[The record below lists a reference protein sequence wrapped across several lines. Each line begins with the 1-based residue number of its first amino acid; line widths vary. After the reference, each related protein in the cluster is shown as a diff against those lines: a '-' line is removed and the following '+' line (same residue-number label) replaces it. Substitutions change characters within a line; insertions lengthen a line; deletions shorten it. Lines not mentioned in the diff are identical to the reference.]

1 MGLWSKLF
9 GDKTAEPVKK
19 QPLSGDELVARLQ
32 AGQPLKLAAALAGAE
47 DDAEEAALWTLL
59 PHTDGALRVEV
70 VERLAGF
77 EVDLAKQA
85 RLLLAGVD
93 QVPGVSFTAAALAEV
108 CDLAELCKQPSEFQF
123 EVRDAAARVVAALCE
138 AILGQGPAEET
149 IELDALATLVGSW
162 AETLTDAAA
171 AAPDVLA
178 LHQALQI
185 CAQTEEDPQ
194 AEQAG
199 WTEALEIALDGL
211 LEQVLSRPPRRAETW
226 AELLHAQLQSADPA
240 LALEALEA
248 GAVAKIPMRKAVL
261 DRVQREPADEGAWSL
276 TQRLRPDAE
285 VLAVLVPL
293 ARAALGERFAKEESL
308 CSPASQAGCSSCSG
322 KPGADDEQLM
332 VPKALEARLQPVV
345 GAVAQFPGDYQ
356 DLLLD
361 CLVAPSA
368 ALRTLAAAVVMRWPQ
383 GTASA
388 ELWQAAEALSDDSH
402 PQVHAQVKALLARGR

>member
-9 GDKTAEPVKK
+9 GGQPDQPVKK
-19 QPLSGDELVARLQ
+19 QPLTGEELVARLL
-32 AGQPLKLAAALAGAE
+32 AGQPLKLAAALAGAD

-59 PHTDGALRVEV
+59 PHTAGALRVEV

-77 EVDLAKQA
+77 DLDLPRQS
-85 RLLLAGVD
+85 RLLLAGVE

-108 CDLAELCKQPSEFQF
+108 CDLAALCQAPGEFNLEL
-123 EVRDAAARVVAALCE
+123 RDASARVVAALCE
-138 AILGQGPAEET
+138 AILGQGPADDT
-149 IELDALATLVGSW
+149 IQLDALAQLVSSW
-162 AETLTDAAA
+162 AATLEEAPA
-171 AAPDVLA
+171 AAPDLLA

-185 CAQTEEDPQ
+185 CAQTEEDAQ

-199 WTEALEIALDGL
+199 WTEALEIALDAL
-211 LEQVLSRPPRRAETW
+211 LELVLARPPRRAETW
-226 AELLHAQLQSADPA
+226 ADLLHAQLQSADPV

-248 GAVAKIPMRKAVL
+248 GVVAKISMRKAVL
-261 DRVQREPADEGAWSL
+261 ERVQREPGDDGAWSL

-285 VLAVLVPL
+285 VLSVLVPL
-293 ARAALGERFAKEESL
+293 ARWALGERYEKEESL

-322 KPGADDEQLM
+322 KSGAEDDNLM

-345 GAVAQFPGDYQ
+345 GAIAQFPGEYQ

-368 ALRTLAAAVVMRWPQ
+368 ALRGLAAAVVMRWPQ
-383 GTASA
+383 AVASDA
-388 ELWQAAEALSDDSH
+388 LWQAVEALRDDSH